1 MDSPDLSKEDTDKCL
16 YVMKQLE
23 YILTADQNDREEQA
37 KKALQEM
44 ENYKR
49 QLKETMKNKIKKTK
63 EMLRDLNGKDADISS
78 RLTLLQNQQLV
89 TELEYQTKHA
99 ERLLSINGKLEE
111 QVAELKREIEIHKQV
126 ETELARQSKAYQNK
140 AHGFTERFKSYTKN
154 TCREKPQVIE
164 ERKTKPKSENDELI
178 IFLEDKLDEAEK
190 KFINFQ
196 NDYEAL
202 RSEYLKQQKILEKT
216 KDKYNKAGILLV
228 EFLDNILNSTPNIL
242 QDQNNLYLDIEK
254 LYFIL

>member
-1 MDSPDLSKEDTDKCL
+1 MR
-16 YVMKQLE
+16 
-23 YILTADQNDREEQA
+23 I
-37 KKALQEM
+37 
-44 ENYKR
+44 
-49 QLKETMKNKIKKTK
+49 
-63 EMLRDLNGKDADISS
+63 LNGKDADISS

-196 NDYEAL
+196 NGIKSAL
-202 RSEYLKQQKILEKT
+202 LNIDHLFKCQKHVKNA
-216 KDKYNKAGILLV
+216 KDNCSIHKK
-228 EFLDNILNSTPNIL
+228 
-242 QDQNNLYLDIEK
+242 K
-254 LYFIL
+254 LYAQQ